1 MRTLKYFAILGL
13 GVALSFQACSP
24 AGGNST
30 GHEYMPDM
38 GHPVS
43 YEANV
48 YDDYS
53 YNSWNSSSVKD
64 RKSLSNMNQP
74 VSGTIA
80 RGYVG
85 VASDDEAKMMLVT
98 GQSSNSAIRTPMNGN
113 VPYYYGNTEEERTR
127 ATKEIVGNPY
137 PITKVGLE
145 KGKELYGI
153 YCASCHGTKGDGQGW
168 LVSEENKLAKYPAQ
182 PANFLQDQFYTSN
195 NGRYYHAIM
204 HGKNVMQQ
212 HRDKLSYE
220 ERWQVIHYIRNMQ
233 AAAKQL
239 KYDDAE
245 NTFFPTAGIS
255 YAVIAAKKAAEKAA
269 MKPAVVPTTMEHHE
283 GAPAHPAAPAHGGG
297 EHHGHK

>member
-1 MRTLKYFAILGL
+1 MRTIKYFAILIL
-13 GVALSFQACSP
+13 GAAMALQSCSP

-38 GHPVS
+38 GHPVT

-53 YNSWNSSSVKD
+53 YNSWNKESVID
-64 RKSLSNMNQP
+64 RKTLSNRNLP
-74 VSGTIA
+74 VNGTIP

-85 VASDDEAKMMLVT
+85 VAADDEAKMMLVT
-98 GQSSNSAIRTPMNGN
+98 GQSSNSAIRTPLNGQ
-113 VPYYYGNTEEERTR
+113 VPYYYKDTEEDRAL
-127 ATKEIVGNPY
+127 ATKDLVANPY

-153 YCASCHGTKGDGQGW
+153 YCASCHGAKGDGQGW
-168 LVSEENKLAKYPAQ
+168 LVSEENKYAKYPAQ
-182 PANFLQDQFYTSN
+182 PANFMQDQFYTAN

-204 HGKNVMQQ
+204 YGKNVMQQ

-233 AAAKQL
+233 AATKQA
-239 KYDDAE
+239 KYDDKE
-245 NTFFPTAGIS
+245 NTFFPAAGTPG
-255 YAVIAAKKAAEKAA
+255 AVVAALKAAAKAAAT
-269 MKPAVVPTTMEHHE
+269 PAVTTP
-283 GAPAHPAAPAHGGG
+283 APAPPAPAHGGDAG
-297 EHHGHK
+297 HGGHHK

>member
-1 MRTLKYFAILGL
+1 MRTIQYFAILGL
-13 GVALSFQACSP
+13 GIAMSFQACSP

-64 RKSLSNMNQP
+64 RKSLSNMNRP
-74 VSGTIA
+74 VNGTIA

-85 VASDDEAKMMLVT
+85 VAADDEAKMMLVT

-113 VPYYYGNTEEERTR
+113 VPYYYSDTEEERTR

-153 YCASCHGTKGDGQGW
+153 YCASCHGAKGDGQGW
-168 LVSEENKLAKYPAQ
+168 LVSEENKNAKYPAQ
-182 PANFLQDQFYTSN
+182 PANFMQDQFYTSN
-195 NGRYYHAIM
+195 NGRFYHAIM
-204 HGKNVMQQ
+204 YGKNVMQQ

-220 ERWQVIHYIRNMQ
+220 ERWQVIHYIRSMQ
-233 AAAKQL
+233 ATTKQL
-239 KYDDAE
+239 KYDATE
-245 NTFFPTAGIS
+245 NTFFPAAGTS

-269 MKPAVVPTTMEHHE
+269 MKPAVVPTTTE
-283 GAPAHPAAPAHGGG
+283 AQPAAHPAATHGA
-297 EHHGHK
+297 EHHGH